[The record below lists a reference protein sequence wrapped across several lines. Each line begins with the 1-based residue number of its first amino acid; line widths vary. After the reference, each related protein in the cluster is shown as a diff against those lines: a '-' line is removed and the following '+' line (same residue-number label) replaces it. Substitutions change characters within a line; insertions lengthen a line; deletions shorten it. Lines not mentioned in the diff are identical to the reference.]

1 MFYAYD
7 LILPAALAKTV
18 FHSFEWTGT
27 APLWEV
33 TSYSKANS
41 RQSYHTKGV
50 VGWTTRILPMHLIP
64 EASCWNHRDSPSSPR
79 IDRVKKE
86 SWSLEALHSIPV
98 HLELFTYSAN
108 IYRVPT
114 ECQELLGTG
123 TANKRKSLPSCWRRQ
138 STNKSLLIIYAAD
151 KCNRE
156 KQKCITE
163 IGRARDN
170 ENRYSGQGGQGMP
183 LC

>member
-7 LILPAALAKTV
+7 LILSAALAKTV

-33 TSYSKANS
+33 TSYSKAYS

-50 VGWTTRILPMHLIP
+50 VGWTTRTLPMHLIP
-64 EASCWNHRDSPSSPR
+64 EASCGNHRDSPSSPVLIGLR
-79 IDRVKKE
+79 RSPEV
-86 SWSLEALHSIPV
+86 LRHSIPF
-98 HLELFTYSAN
+98 LCILNYSFTQPIFTEYQMSARN
-108 IYRVPT
+108 YWAP
-114 ECQELLGTG
+114 G
-123 TANKRKSLPSCWRRQ
+123 TANKRKPLPSCWRRQ

-163 IGRARDN
+163 IGRARGN
-170 ENRYSGQGGQGMP
+170 ENRYSVQGGQGMP